1 MWIVKA
7 FRPSDHAKFI
17 LLVFRLDVFAKGRR
31 VGTRYRLHPLP
42 SKKRTAC
49 RIRDYISRR
58 GNGVHAYEKLI
69 PPFPLVLFRFYEIKF
84 EETCALVINML
95 RVTRES
101 FSLSLTGEPEE
112 TL

>member
-1 MWIVKA
+1 M
-7 FRPSDHAKFI
+7 
-17 LLVFRLDVFAKGRR
+17 
-31 VGTRYRLHPLP
+31 
-42 SKKRTAC
+42 
-49 RIRDYISRR
+49 
-58 GNGVHAYEKLI
+58 HAYEKLI